1 MIVYYRVLLE
11 IKKEKIVEDVLL
23 ALPVLIIWA
32 MIIVAIIGLAVKHV
46 IAAWKRS
53 K

>member
-1 MIVYYRVLLE
+1 MDAICM
-11 IKKEKIVEDVLL
+11 

-32 MIIVAIIGLAVKHV
+32 MIIVAVIGLAVKYV